1 MNSIGT
7 WLNITCSRLRRC
19 RENRG
24 RMANLQI
31 VTTPTRDWLAER
43 AHTCSERMLVGSP
56 YVNDAIIELTDMV
69 SNDVT
74 RTLVTRTD
82 LRDFAVGA
90 SSLDTLC
97 TLVKDGVA
105 VHSLSDLHAKIYV
118 FDDSS
123 ALVTSANA
131 TRSGMRHNLECGLG
145 TQDAR
150 IVKALACSLM
160 SGLGTDMK
168 PQIMNYR
175 ELEALYAP
183 LEQIKVSIPKPLRRS
198 ARESAEPVAEAT
210 FLIDDKDRL
219 VKRFSGWK
227 RLTLEG
233 VLSMSEDGFNMD
245 DLLGVCAPIAARRY
259 PGNYHVREKLRQQL
273 QLLRNLGIVEFVTP
287 GNYKRTLTL

>member
-1 MNSIGT
+1 
-7 WLNITCSRLRRC
+7 
-19 RENRG
+19 
-24 RMANLQI
+24 MANLEI
-31 VTTPTRDWLAER
+31 VTTPTHKWLAER
-43 AHTCSERMLVGSP
+43 ARTCTARMLVGSP
-56 YVNDAIIELTDMV
+56 YVNDAIIDLTDMV
-69 SNDVT
+69 SKEVS

-97 TLVKDGVA
+97 TLVKGGVA

-131 TRSGMRHNLECGLG
+131 TVSGMRHNLECGLG
-145 TQDAR
+145 TEDSGV
-150 IVKALACSLM
+150 IKELACSLM
-160 SGLGTDMK
+160 SGLGTGLS
-168 PQIMNYR
+168 PQEMSHR

-183 LEQIKVSIPKPLRRS
+183 LEEIKVSLPRPLHRS
-198 ARESAEPVAEAT
+198 VKKSAEPVVEAT
-210 FLIDDKDRL
+210 FSIDDKDRL

-273 QLLRNLGIVEFVTP
+273 QLLRNLGLVKFVTP
-287 GNYKRTLTL
+287 GHYKRTMS

>member
-1 MNSIGT
+1 
-7 WLNITCSRLRRC
+7 
-19 RENRG
+19 
-24 RMANLQI
+24 MANLQI

-131 TRSGMRHNLECGLG
+131 TMSGMRHNLECGLG
-145 TQDAR
+145 YGGR
-150 IVKALACSLM
+150 SGVIKELACSLM
-160 SGLGTDMK
+160 SGLGPGEP
-168 PQIMNYR
+168 PQEMNLK
-175 ELEALYAP
+175 ELEGLYAP
-183 LEQIKVSIPKPLRRS
+183 LEAIKVSMPKMPRIAARTSEEFAEVPTFSIEDKEKLLRGF
-198 ARESAEPVAEAT
+198 T
-210 FLIDDKDRL
+210 
-219 VKRFSGWK
+219 GWK

-233 VLSMSEDGFNMD
+233 VLSMPDDDFELD
-245 DLLGVCAPIAARRY
+245 DLYRVCEPTAVEQY
-259 PGNYHVREKLRQQL
+259 PDNHNVQPKLRQQL

-287 GNYKRTLTL
+287 GNYKRTLNL